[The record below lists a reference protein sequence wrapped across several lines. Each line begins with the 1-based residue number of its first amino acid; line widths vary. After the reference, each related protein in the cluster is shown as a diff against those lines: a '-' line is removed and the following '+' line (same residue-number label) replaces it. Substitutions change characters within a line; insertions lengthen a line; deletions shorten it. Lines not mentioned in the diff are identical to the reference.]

1 MRIEATK
8 IFTDI
13 NTAVEDKKRYIFLRG
28 SSRSSKTTSAVQYIV
43 VEALKT
49 PNISITIARA
59 TQVSIKNTIM
69 VDFLEILE
77 QMDILHT
84 GKLNK
89 VDMTYT
95 FPNGSVIRFVGL
107 DDTTGRLRGLKS
119 TYVLLDEINTIDRNS
134 FIQLDIRT
142 EGYIIGCYN
151 PEVEEDWW
159 GFDYEKKDN
168 ASLFIS
174 SWRDNP
180 FLQPEIIQS
189 IQELK
194 DIDYDLWQ
202 IYSEGKLV
210 PPREKIFIQPQ
221 TFSGV
226 PTNIK
231 STYVGI
237 DFGYGADPCAV
248 IRVDVSSDNKI
259 YATELLY
266 EHGLTNQDL
275 IFRLNELGVSK
286 AIDIIGDSSEPKS
299 IEEIRRAG
307 FKIRGVKKGDGSVL
321 FGIQKMR
328 TFKIFLNELSSNLI
342 KEFKG
347 YKFKR
352 DRSGRLT
359 STPEGAAGDHLID
372 ALRYSVM
379 EFVDKSKPIYSF
391 R

>member
-1 MRIEATK
+1 MKIQATK
-8 IFTDI
+8 IFADI
-13 NTAVEDKKRYIFLRG
+13 NTAVQEGKRYIFLRG

-77 QMDILHT
+77 QMNILHT

-89 VDMTYT
+89 VDMTYS
-95 FPNGSVIRFVGL
+95 FPNGSMIRFVGL

-119 TYVLLDEINTIDRNS
+119 TIVLVDEYNTIDRNS
-134 FIQLDIRT
+134 WVQLDIRT
-142 EGYIIGCYN
+142 EKYLIACYN
-151 PEVEEDWW
+151 PEVEEDFW
-159 GFDYEKKDN
+159 GFDYEKKEN
-168 ASLFIS
+168 SSLYIS

-180 FLQPEIIQS
+180 FLSQEIINS
-189 IQELK
+189 IMELK

-210 PPREKIFIQPQ
+210 PPREKIFIQPE

-231 STYVGI
+231 SSYIGI

-286 AIDIIGDSSEPKS
+286 SLDIIGDSSEPKS

-321 FGIQKMR
+321 FGIQKLR
-328 TFKIFLNELSSNLI
+328 TFKIFVNELSANLI
-342 KEFKG
+342 TEFKG

-359 STPEGAAGDHLID
+359 STPEGADHLLD
-372 ALRYSVM
+372 CLRYCVM
-379 EFVDKSKPIYSF
+379 EFVDKPKPSYSF

>member
-1 MRIEATK
+1 MKIQATK
-8 IFTDI
+8 IFADI
-13 NTAVEDKKRYIFLRG
+13 NTAVQDGKRYIFLRG

-77 QMDILHT
+77 QMNILHT

-89 VDMTYT
+89 VDMTYS
-95 FPNGSVIRFVGL
+95 FPNGSMIRFVGL

-119 TYVLLDEINTIDRNS
+119 TIVLVDEYNTIDRNS
-134 FIQLDIRT
+134 WVQLDIRT
-142 EGYIIGCYN
+142 EKYLIACYN
-151 PEVEEDWW
+151 PEVEEDFW
-159 GFDYEKKDN
+159 GFDYEKKEN
-168 ASLFIS
+168 SSLYIS

-180 FLQPEIIQS
+180 FLSQEIINS
-189 IQELK
+189 IMELK

-210 PPREKIFIQPQ
+210 PPREKIFIQPE

-231 STYVGI
+231 SSYIGI

-286 AIDIIGDSSEPKS
+286 SLDIIGDSSEPKS

-321 FGIQKMR
+321 FGIQKLR
-328 TFKIFLNELSSNLI
+328 TFKIFVNELSANLI
-342 KEFKG
+342 TEFKG

-359 STPEGAAGDHLID
+359 STPEGADHLLD
-372 ALRYSVM
+372 CLRYCVM
-379 EFVDKSKPIYSF
+379 EFVDKPKPSYSF

>member
-1 MRIEATK
+1 MKIQATK
-8 IFTDI
+8 IFADI
-13 NTAVEDKKRYIFLRG
+13 NTAVQEGKRYIFLRG
-28 SSRSSKTTSAVQYIV
+28 SSRSSKTTSAIQYLII
-43 VEALKT
+43 EAIKT

-59 TQVSIKNTIM
+59 TQVSLKNTIM
-69 VDFLEILE
+69 VDIAEVLET
-77 QMDILHT
+77 MDYTTKI
-84 GKLNK
+84 KLNK

-95 FPNGSVIRFVGL
+95 FDNGSVIRLVGL

-119 TYVLLDEINTIDRNS
+119 TIVMIDEYNTIDRNS
-134 FIQLDIRT
+134 FVQLDIRT
-142 EGYIIGCYN
+142 EQFLICCYN
-151 PEVEEDWW
+151 PEVEEDFW

-168 ASLFIS
+168 ASLFVS

-180 FLQPEIIQS
+180 FLSQQIINS
-189 IQELK
+189 IMELK

-210 PPREKIFIQPQ
+210 PPREKIFVQPE
-221 TFSGV
+221 TYTGT
-226 PTNIK
+226 PANIK
-231 STYVGI
+231 ATYIGI

-248 IRVDVSSDNKI
+248 IRVDVSGDNKI

-286 AIDIIGDSSEPKS
+286 SLDIIGDSSEPKS

-321 FGIQKMR
+321 FGIQKLR
-328 TFKIFLNELSSNLI
+328 TFKIYVNELSTNLI
-342 KEFKG
+342 NEFKG
-347 YKFKR
+347 YKFRR

-359 STPEGAAGDHLID
+359 STPEGADHLLD
-372 ALRYSVM
+372 CLRYCVM
-379 EFVDKSKPIYSF
+379 EFVDKPKPKYSF

>member
-1 MRIEATK
+1 MKIQATK
-8 IFTDI
+8 IFADI
-13 NTAVEDKKRYIFLRG
+13 NTAVQENKRYIFLRG
-28 SSRSSKTTSAVQYIV
+28 SSRSSKTTSAIQYLI
-43 VEALKT
+43 VEAIKN

-59 TQVSIKNTIM
+59 TQVSLKNTIM
-69 VDFLEILE
+69 VDIAEVLET
-77 QMDILHT
+77 MDYIDKI
-84 GKLNK
+84 KLNK

-95 FPNGSVIRFVGL
+95 FNNGSIIRLVGL

-119 TYVLLDEINTIDRNS
+119 TIVMVDEYNTIDKNS

-142 EGYIIGCYN
+142 EQYIICCYN
-151 PEVEEDWW
+151 PEVEEDFW

-168 ASLFIS
+168 AALFVS

-180 FLQPEIIQS
+180 FLSQQIINS
-189 IQELK
+189 IMELK

-210 PPREKIFIQPQ
+210 PPREKIFVQPE
-221 TFSGV
+221 TYSGT
-226 PTNIK
+226 PSNIK
-231 STYVGI
+231 ATYIGI

-248 IRVDVSSDNKI
+248 IRVDISSDNKI

-286 AIDIIGDSSEPKS
+286 SLDIIGDSSEPKS
-299 IEEIRRAG
+299 IEEIRRAS

-328 TFKIFLNELSSNLI
+328 TFKIYVNELSSNLI
-342 KEFKG
+342 TEFKG

-352 DRSGRLT
+352 DRSNRLT
-359 STPEGAAGDHLID
+359 STPEGADHLLD
-372 ALRYSVM
+372 CLRYVIM
-379 EFVDKSKPIYSF
+379 EFVDKPKPKYSF

>member
-1 MRIEATK
+1 MKIQATK
-8 IFTDI
+8 IFADI
-13 NTAVEDKKRYIFLRG
+13 NTAVEDNKRYIFLRG

-69 VDFLEILE
+69 VDFIEILD
-77 QMDILHT
+77 QMGILHQ

-119 TYVLLDEINTIDRNS
+119 TIVLVDEYNTIDRNS
-134 FIQLDIRT
+134 FVQLDIRT
-142 EGYIIGCYN
+142 EKYIIACYN
-151 PEVEEDWW
+151 PEVEEDFW

-168 ASLFIS
+168 AALFVS

-180 FLQPEIIQS
+180 FLSQEIITS
-189 IQELK
+189 IMELK

-210 PPREKIFIQPQ
+210 PPREKIFVQPE
-221 TFSGV
+221 TFSGT
-226 PTNIK
+226 PKNIK
-231 STYVGI
+231 ASYIGI
-237 DFGYGADPCAV
+237 DFGYGSDPCAV
-248 IRVDVSSDNKI
+248 IRVDVSSDNKL

-328 TFKIFLNELSSNLI
+328 TFKIFVNELSTNLI
-342 KEFKG
+342 AEFKG

-359 STPEGAAGDHLID
+359 STPEGADHLVD
-372 ALRYSVM
+372 CLRYCVM
-379 EFVDKSKPIYSF
+379 EFVDKPKPTYSF

>member
-1 MRIEATK
+1 MRIQATK
-8 IFTDI
+8 IFADI
-13 NTAVEDKKRYIFLRG
+13 NTAVEDNKRYIFLRG
-28 SSRSSKTTSAVQYIV
+28 SSRSSKTTSAVQYII

-95 FPNGSVIRFVGL
+95 FPNGSVIRFIGL

-119 TYVLLDEINTIDRNS
+119 TIVLLDEYNTIDRNS

-142 EGYIIGCYN
+142 ERYIIACYN
-151 PEVEEDWW
+151 PEVEEDFW
-159 GFDYEKKDN
+159 GFDYEKKEN
-168 ASLFIS
+168 SSLYIS

-180 FLQPEIIQS
+180 FLSKEIINS
-189 IQELK
+189 IMELK

-342 KEFKG
+342 AEFKG

-359 STPEGAAGDHLID
+359 STPEGADHLID
-372 ALRYSVM
+372 ALRYCVM

>member
-1 MRIEATK
+1 MKIQATK
-8 IFTDI
+8 IFADI
-13 NTAVEDKKRYIFLRG
+13 NTAVQEGKRYIFLRG
-28 SSRSSKTTSAVQYIV
+28 SSRSSKTTSAVQYVI

-77 QMDILHT
+77 QMGILHQ

-89 VDMTYT
+89 VDMTYS

-119 TYVLLDEINTIDRNS
+119 TIVLVDEYNTIDRNS
-134 FIQLDIRT
+134 FVQLDIRT
-142 EGYIIGCYN
+142 ERYIICCYN
-151 PEVEEDWW
+151 PEVEEDFW

-168 ASLFIS
+168 SSLYIS

-180 FLQPEIIQS
+180 FLSQEIINS
-189 IQELK
+189 IMELK

-210 PPREKIFIQPQ
+210 PPREKIFIQPE

-231 STYVGI
+231 STYIGI

-248 IRVDVSSDNKI
+248 IRLDVSSDNKL

-286 AIDIIGDSSEPKS
+286 SLDIIGDSSEPKS

-321 FGIQKMR
+321 FGIQKLR
-328 TFKIFLNELSSNLI
+328 TFKIFVNELSANLI
-342 KEFKG
+342 TEFKG

-359 STPEGAAGDHLID
+359 STPEGADHLLD
-372 ALRYSVM
+372 CLRYCVM
-379 EFVDKSKPIYSF
+379 EFVDKPKPTYSF